1 MTMNSNP
8 ASRRAHCAKR
18 FAIKGASQIIA
29 AILMLSSTASAKDTA
44 NPQPSPLPPPAS
56 SAASDIPGATIV
68 FVPRGKEIVVR
79 TVAGYNSYSA
89 KTGAK
94 LRFEVVND
102 VIVNGFAIAK
112 AGDAAEG
119 TVQEAQQGDEGGY
132 YGIGWKAANLR
143 VSVDEIYNFCGDTIH
158 VTFDRSEYR
167 RRQGLFGSNKDVQ
180 IIKGQMYV
188 PLTDRAQ
195 KVCAEP
201 STDLEEPIPVQAL
214 RTADH

>member
-1 MTMNSNP
+1 MTRNKTQHRP
-8 ASRRAHCAKR
+8 AQCSAR
-18 FAIKGASQIIA
+18 FAILA
-29 AILMLSSTASAKDTA
+29 AAQLTVGLLALSSGGIAKTTAPAA
-44 NPQPSPLPPPAS
+44 QPSPPAAEPSLAAAPLP
-56 SAASDIPGATIV
+56 DV
-68 FVPRGKEIVVR
+68 VLVPRGKEVVVR

-94 LRFEVVND
+94 LRFEIVND
-102 VIVNGFAIAK
+102 VIVNGYVIAK

-119 TVQEAQQGDEGGY
+119 TVQEAQQGDEGGF

-167 RRQGLFGSNKDVQ
+167 RRQGIFGNNKDVQ
-180 IIKGQMYV
+180 IVKGQMYV
-188 PLTDRAQ
+188 PLTDRVQ
-195 KVCAEP
+195 KVCGEA
-201 STDLEEPIPVQAL
+201 STDAEAPIPGQAL